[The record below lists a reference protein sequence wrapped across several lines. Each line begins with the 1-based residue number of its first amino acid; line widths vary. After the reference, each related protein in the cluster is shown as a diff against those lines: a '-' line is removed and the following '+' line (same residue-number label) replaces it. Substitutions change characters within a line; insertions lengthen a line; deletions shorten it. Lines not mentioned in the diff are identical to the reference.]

1 MGRPWAAARASSLAG
16 AAGVDE
22 AVEVHQH
29 AGQVVR
35 RLVEVLAAFRAVRVR
50 VRVRVRVN
58 P

>member
-1 MGRPWAAARASSLAG
+1 MGWPWAAARASSLAG

-35 RLVEVLAAFRAVRVR
+35 RLVEVLAALGAVRVR
-50 VRVRVRVN
+50 VRVRVG
-58 P
+58 